1 MVAGD
6 ETTLCWSIKSISHNR
21 AKPLLYKNRLSISL
35 LPSLCHRNSAAI
47 DTVPLNHWAEM
58 LPSPPV
64 FFECCTLQKIRSLV
78 SNLHKT
84 SILEPKQR
92 KWHAKNSNQLYIS
105 LYLYLWSVESPVCA
119 CNLRGA
125 VAQIITPSINN
136 LSLISECITCEK

>member
-64 FFECCTLQKIRSLV
+64 FLNAAPCRRYEALFLTCIKHLSL
-78 SNLHKT
+78 SPSRGNGTPKT
-84 SILEPKQR
+84 QT
-92 KWHAKNSNQLYIS
+92 NYI
-105 LYLYLWSVESPVCA
+105 YLYLWSVESPVCA

-136 LSLISECITCEK
+136 LSLISECITWEK